1 MGLLDEYGDDLGT
14 MAFFGVGIAL
24 YTLTVAVLYV
34 PLGTRMMFSRRFG
47 ERRVATPAR
56 RFAYVLLFP
65 FISFLFVLVIAAS
78 MRFMSDVSAQSQLD
92 TRAILTLAMAV
103 VLAIRV
109 CAYFSETAA
118 TDLAKVMPLSM
129 LAVVLVTN
137 GFADLGDSVGNLR
150 GLLDDPALLGLSFL
164 VIVVVEFLLRILY
177 EVLGR
182 PGKGRDPRDPSPG
195 LQKRPLD

>member
-1 MGLLDEYGDDLGT
+1 MGLLDDYGDDVAT
-14 MAFFGVGIAL
+14 MAVFGVGIAL
-24 YTLTVAVLYV
+24 YTLAVANLYL
-34 PLGTRMMFSRRFG
+34 PLGTRMMFARRFG
-47 ERRVATPAR
+47 DRRVATPTR

-65 FISFLFVLVIAAS
+65 FLSFLFVLVIAAS
-78 MRFMSDVSAQSQLD
+78 MRFMSDVSTGDLG
-92 TRAILTLAMAV
+92 TREILTLAMAV

-137 GFADLGDSVGNLR
+137 GFADLEDSLANLR
-150 GLLDDPALLGLSFL
+150 ELDDEPALLGLSFV
-164 VIVVVEFLLRILY
+164 VIVVVEFFLRVLY

-182 PGKGRDPRDPSPG
+182 PNRGRDPRDPSPG
-195 LQKRPLD
+195 LQRKPPA